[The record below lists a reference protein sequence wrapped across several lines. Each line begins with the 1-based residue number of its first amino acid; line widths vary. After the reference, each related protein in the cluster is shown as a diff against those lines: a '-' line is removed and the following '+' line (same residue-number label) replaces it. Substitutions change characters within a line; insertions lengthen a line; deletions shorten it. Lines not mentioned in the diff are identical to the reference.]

1 MSNSEWS
8 STVKEYFAEDA
19 GDILAY
25 DSTQWVSWMKPTTY
39 DERSAWAQGSISA
52 ECVTGR

>member
-8 STVKEYFAEDA
+8 STVKEYFTEDA